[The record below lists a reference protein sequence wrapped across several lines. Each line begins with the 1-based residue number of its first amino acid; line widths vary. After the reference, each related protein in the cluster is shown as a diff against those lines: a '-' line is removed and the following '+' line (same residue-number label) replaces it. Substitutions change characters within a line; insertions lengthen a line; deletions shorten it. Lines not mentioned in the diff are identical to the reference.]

1 MDATRIAAC
10 AVLAVLALYDL
21 RARRLPNAAVAAFA
35 ALYFVDAAFAGSAR
49 AALAAHFATSIAALA
64 TAALLF
70 RFGWLG
76 GGDVKLAAAVFLW
89 SGPAHAARVLFMISV
104 SGSMI
109 GLLVLAVGA
118 LSRRSALAQ
127 RRLAWLAPERG
138 VPYGIALALGGALA
152 LALAPGAIGAHRIFA
167 SALAQ
172 SRLP

>member
-10 AVLAVLALYDL
+10 TVLAVLALYDL
-21 RARRLPNAAVAAFA
+21 RARRLPNAAVVVFA
-35 ALYFVDAAFAGSAR
+35 LLYFVDAAFAGSAR
-49 AALAAHFATSIAALA
+49 AALIAHFATGVAALA

-70 RFGWLG
+70 RLGWLG

-89 SGPAHAARVLFMISV
+89 SGPAQAARVLFVISV

-109 GLLVLAVGA
+109 GLLVLAAGR
-118 LSRRSALAQ
+118 LSRRSPRAQ

-152 LALAPGAIGAHRIFA
+152 LALAPDAIEAHRMLA